1 MVLQCC
7 FGCTY
12 TLNNSNNSYSSFE
25 SHYSP
30 FFFRQIVIKGNGTTV
45 NQTIDP
51 SLNEITLFMNGMAIN
66 QIYTIAIAAVNK
78 MGKGP
83 FSDPPLEIEIDPLNF
98 VNPGVIHE
106 NSGDEAAQITLIIAI
121 VSALTLVL
129 IAISTFFFCKWKCGN
144 NQKPSGYLAASTSE
158 DFHCQLNLHSGPII
172 RNSDIASIARGPKD
186 SNLWIDRGWNGTDY
200 EKESDSSEKKLLG
213 APQTISHTSTS
224 NGSSHS
230 NSNSDTEYAYVDR
243 HNVSSFT
250 NSSCG
255 GKSRAGGAESP
266 EPYATSDIFQHS
278 VKAPFIYKAPGSHQ
292 QVYNQTS
299 HYAAPMLPVFLASK
313 EAQSC
318 DDLSNNSSRSNG
330 SQPLYH
336 HGSSQQ
342 KASTSG
348 KRRQTQNRNQVN
360 NRSMGAHGTKSIDMP
375 PRFNATSH
383 SNQNNYTVDYKPK
396 NILDM
401 LPPPPVHP
409 PPPSTPSNIHNS
421 RVQQNAQNQHYQ
433 SNHTMSQESV
443 ISPKYLFQH
452 PLYRGSSRQ
461 SPVPGTNSNRLYR
474 VRPVVANQYEDPRLM
489 IPKEAFYAP
498 NERNGNV
505 RNLNDMQQP
514 HNIMLSNKRINERN
528 NDFDRD
534 FQNELQSFHEAVT
547 QFVASSSNE
556 GCNMPYSQKLNY
568 YMSSEKSS
576 SAERKRSNKDNKTMS
591 SQHCEPEF
599 NVDDDAD
606 EDYDKEECLSSNFDH
621 HQDSDV
627 SSSDNESGTGSHLE
641 KD

>member
-1 MVLQCC
+1 M
-7 FGCTY
+7 
-12 TLNNSNNSYSSFE
+12 
-25 SHYSP
+25 
-30 FFFRQIVIKGNGTTV
+30 
-45 NQTIDP
+45 
-51 SLNEITLFMNGMAIN
+51 NEITLFMNGMEIN
-66 QIYTIAIAAVNK
+66 QKYTIAIAAVNK

-83 FSDPPLEIEIDPLNF
+83 FSDPPLELEIDPFKF
-98 VNPGVIHE
+98 VNPGVVHE

-129 IAISTFFFCKWKCGN
+129 IAISIFFFCKWKCGN

-172 RNSDIASIARGPKD
+172 RSSDIKSINRGAKD

-266 EPYATSDIFQHS
+266 EPYATSDIFQHN
-278 VKAPFIYKAPGSHQ
+278 VKTPFIYNAPGSHQ
-292 QVYNQTS
+292 QTYNQTS

-318 DDLSNNSSRSNG
+318 DDLSNTSSRTNG
-330 SQPLYH
+330 GQPLYH
-336 HGSSQQ
+336 HGASHQ
-342 KASTSG
+342 KSSTSG
-348 KRRQTQNRNQVN
+348 KRRQSHTRNQIN
-360 NRSMGAHGTKSIDMP
+360 NRSMGTNGTKSIDMP
-375 PRFNATSH
+375 PRFNASSH

-409 PPPSTPSNIHNS
+409 PPPSTPGSMHNP
-421 RVQQNAQNQHYQ
+421 RVQQNTQNQHYQ
-433 SNHTMSQESV
+433 SHHAMSQESV

-452 PLYRGSSRQ
+452 PLYQGSNRQ
-461 SPVPGTNSNRLYR
+461 SPAPSTNSNRLYR

-489 IPKEAFYAP
+489 VPKEAFYAP
-498 NERNGNV
+498 KERNGNV
-505 RNLNDMQQP
+505 RHINDIQQQN
-514 HNIMLSNKRINERN
+514 NIMLSNKRINERN

-556 GCNMPYSQKLNY
+556 GCNMPYSQKRNY
-568 YMSSEKSS
+568 YMSSESSS
-576 SAERKRSNKDNKTMS
+576 SAERKRTQKDNNTLK
-591 SQHCEPEF
+591 SQQCEPEF
-599 NVDDDAD
+599 NVDDNAEEDHEEYD
-606 EDYDKEECLSSNFDH
+606 EEERLSSNFDH
-621 HQDSDV
+621 HQDSD
-627 SSSDNESGTGSHLE
+627 SSISDNESGTGSHDE
-641 KD
+641 KLK